1 MMSWSPTGQTE
12 AIEVIADLYRLHGW
26 ESSPLG
32 LAMRD
37 AVLTRTSDQRRDLRL
52 LSRQAIPLMIEGS
65 YERSQFLSDSL
76 AEEPDLELFS
86 AGIGILNSYVD
97 LEHRDPVF
105 ERLSNSKFSGKT
117 VSSLLRQSGSDEH
130 WDLQRSWMAGL
141 MSCHLY
147 ERLPYATNVISELFA
162 NPDDAPAMVAA
173 ATSTAREI
181 FSSTSND
188 SAREKMVALL
198 ATSARSLSASLRDMP
213 ESEGA
218 QLAAD
223 SIIQEIY
230 HASGAFKH
238 SELEPSALQKLEWFE
253 QFSEIFRDLSAVAHP
268 HSVYHLIE
276 TLEFFIDE
284 DPRKVFILIA
294 ASVKSE
300 SAFAYE
306 SLAVDAIVRII
317 ERYLADH
324 RQLLLEDSALMDEL
338 RRVLAEF
345 TRVGWGEA
353 LRLAHT
359 LGSAFR

>member
-1 MMSWSPTGQTE
+1 MSWSPTGQTE
-12 AIEVIADLYRLHGW
+12 AIEGIADLYRLHGW

-32 LAMRD
+32 LVMRD
-37 AVLTRTSDQRRDLRL
+37 AVLARTSDQRRDLRL
-52 LSRQAIPLMIEGS
+52 LSRQAIPLMIQETS
-65 YERSQFLSDSL
+65 ERAQLLGDSL

-86 AGIGILNSYVD
+86 SGINLLNSYVD
-97 LEHRDPVF
+97 LEHRDAVF
-105 ERLSNSKFSGKT
+105 ERLSKSKFSGKR
-117 VSSLLRQSGSDEH
+117 VSTLLKQSDRDEN
-130 WDLQRSWMAGL
+130 WDLQRAWMAGL
-141 MSCHLY
+141 MSCYLY
-147 ERLPYATNVISELFA
+147 AHLPYATKVVTEIFA
-162 NPDDAPAMVAA
+162 KPAATPAMVSA

-181 FSSTSND
+181 FSTTSD
-188 SAREKMVALL
+188 DPGRDAMVALL
-198 ATSARSLSASLRDMP
+198 ATAAKNLNTLLRDMP
-213 ESEGA
+213 GPEGA
-218 QLAAD
+218 HLAAD

-238 SELEPSALQKLEWFE
+238 SEREPNALQKLEWFH
-253 QFSEIFRDLSAVAHP
+253 QFSEILQDLSAAAHP

-284 DPRKVFILIA
+284 EPRQVFMLI
-294 ASVKSE
+294 SSCVKNE

-306 SLAVDAIVRII
+306 SLAVDAVVRII
-317 ERYLADH
+317 ERYLADY
-324 RQLLLEDSALMDEL
+324 RQMLLGDSAMMDEL